1 MTDASFERI
10 DDDDSTRVGPPA
22 LLLSG
27 FASEEVPTVEALLR
41 RIGATDH
48 GVRRCSEAML
58 AMTLQQAL
66 TTEAPGEPVPADQ
79 LPRVAVLS
87 GLTGRQINATLDG
100 WKDTG
105 LARPLWA
112 STTPNNLEFPVRVL
126 LKELLAEQ
134 HALAASAATPPE
146 PPPKR

>member
-10 DDDDSTRVGPPA
+10 DDDDPTRVGPPA

-27 FASEEVPTVEALLR
+27 FAPEEVLPVQALLAR
-41 RIGATDH
+41 VGAADH
-48 GVRRCSEAML
+48 RVRRCSEAML

-66 TTEAPGEPVPADQ
+66 TTEATGEPVPADQ

-105 LARPLWA
+105 LARPIWA
-112 STTPNNLEFPVRVL
+112 STTPNNLDFPVRVL

-134 HALAASAATPPE
+134 RAMASATATPPA
-146 PPPKR
+146 PPSKR